1 MKAILIQKTSEKPVD
16 KNYRFIEHKMLEI
29 NVDGLKDMQ
38 KAVEGDIESWNYI
51 SKLYRN
57 GIVMYCND
65 EGKINKLTPSVVIKN
80 PDDEIVELICGNT
93 LLVGYDFSEDLSVS
107 LTDEQIQI
115 IREVFQEAVISTGKN
130 IIKLF
135 SAKI

>member
-29 NVDGLKDMQ
+29 NIDGLKDMQ

-65 EGKINKLTPSVVIKN
+65 EGKIDKLTPSVVIKN
-80 PDDEIVELICGNT
+80 PDDEIVERICGNT

-115 IREVFQEAVISTGKN
+115 IREVFQEAVISTRKN

>member
-1 MKAILIQKTSEKPVD
+1 
-16 KNYRFIEHKMLEI
+16 MLEI
-29 NVDGLKDMQ
+29 NIDGLKDMQ
-38 KAVEGDIESWNYI
+38 KVVEGDIESWNYI

-65 EGKINKLTPSVVIKN
+65 EGKIDKLTPSVVIKN

-93 LLVGYDFSEDLSVS
+93 LLVGYDFYEDFSVS

>member
-65 EGKINKLTPSVVIKN
+65 EGKIDKLTPSVVIKN

-93 LLVGYDFSEDLSVS
+93 LLVGYDFYEDFSVS